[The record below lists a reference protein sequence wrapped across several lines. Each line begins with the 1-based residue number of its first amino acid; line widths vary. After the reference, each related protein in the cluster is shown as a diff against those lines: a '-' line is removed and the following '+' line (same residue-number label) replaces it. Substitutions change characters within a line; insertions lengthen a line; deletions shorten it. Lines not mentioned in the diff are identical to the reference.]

1 MTNSDRIWKYW
12 LPVLIMLT
20 IQFSFS
26 TSAFS
31 SDETSRY
38 IVPIL
43 KFIAPSLSGE
53 RLLFWHHVIRKA
65 AHVTEYCIL
74 GILVYRAF
82 QVDVPNPPTV
92 RILTVIFIACAALF
106 DEFHQSFV
114 ATRTSSLF
122 DVGFDCIGGM
132 IALVLIWGWRSARVS
147 AE

>member
-1 MTNSDRIWKYW
+1 MTNSTRIWKYW
-12 LPVLIMLT
+12 LPVLIMLI

-26 TSAFS
+26 TGSFS

-43 KFIAPSLSGE
+43 KFISPTLSGE
-53 RLLFWHHVIRKA
+53 RLIFWHHVVRKA

-82 QVDVPNPPTV
+82 QIDVPNSAMV
-92 RILTVIFIACAALF
+92 RILTVLFVACAALL

-114 ATRTSSLF
+114 ATRTSSIF

-132 IALVLIWGWRSARVS
+132 IALVLVWGWRTARMN

>member
-26 TSAFS
+26 TSSFS

-38 IVPIL
+38 IVPFL
-43 KFIAPSLSGE
+43 KFISPALSGD
-53 RLLFWHHVIRKA
+53 RLIFWHHVVRKA

-82 QVDVPNPPTV
+82 HLDVTNPAMV
-92 RILTVIFIACAALF
+92 RFLTVIFVACAALF

-114 ATRTSSLF
+114 AARTSSLF
-122 DVGFDCIGGM
+122 DVGFDCFGGM
-132 IALVLIWGWRSARVS
+132 VALALIWGWSVARTN